1 MCNSTG
7 YKVYGVLFLSYLLE
21 KSLFFQKYKHQ
32 RQNFFFLYV
41 WTYKSARFPKTNGHS
56 HSPLL
61 GTSPTSCALDNVNIR
76 LLLFLLLYFGYT
88 KNQMAIPYHG
98 SLQPPQ
104 KHWVHEER
112 LKVNIHS
119 WKFIGWGSSG
129 RTYKKHTSR
138 EKKNH
143 LWSSSLQSSFPKAAE
158 EWTCWMGFS
167 IWIWFSHRL
176 LKMEEFFPE
185 SFRLDLKDERN
196 AFFGLCKG
204 ELS

>member
-1 MCNSTG
+1 MSGLTRVPG
-7 YKVYGVLFLSYLLE
+7 S
-21 KSLFFQKYKHQ
+21 
-32 RQNFFFLYV
+32 
-41 WTYKSARFPKTNGHS
+41 PKPTVTVIPHFWV
-56 HSPLL
+56 HR
-61 GTSPTSCALDNVNIR
+61 PTSCALDNVNIR

-138 EKKNH
+138 EKKAILEDPPCNRPFRKQQRNEH
-143 LWSSSLQSSFPKAAE
+143 VGWGFQSGFDSPIGYWRWKNSSQNLFA
-158 EWTCWMGFS
+158 WT
-167 IWIWFSHRL
+167 
-176 LKMEEFFPE
+176 
-185 SFRLDLKDERN
+185 
-196 AFFGLCKG
+196 
-204 ELS
+204 